1 MRVCNLRHSVL
12 SWTAELLWIIVLKI
26 TGRKF
31 TANPTPLTNS
41 TWFCVARKIT
51 LFDDVITCRSL
62 SITINPLSGDND
74 RLKTHKAC
82 STRRCCIFKK
92 NTYLSL
98 LSSVSSVE
106 VLKCCVTFLLI
117 ETIALFLVTSVRL
130 HPNKYVF
137 DVESPGL
144 NSWRP
149 PQKPSPQRRQTL
161 NGVKF
166 MSQLVFN
173 PFCSPPFA
181 SSHTRLLGAQS
192 SSVESLSIL
201 D

>member
-1 MRVCNLRHSVL
+1 MDYCFKNNRKKIHRQCNPPDKLHVILCPSEKSHCSTLLSRVVLSRSRWIHSVA
-12 SWTAELLWIIVLKI
+12 TTTDRNTTKHV
-26 TGRKF
+26 
-31 TANPTPLTNS
+31 PLADAAYLINT
-41 TWFCVARKIT
+41 
-51 LFDDVITCRSL
+51 SL
-62 SITINPLSGDND
+62 S
-74 RLKTHKAC
+74 
-82 STRRCCIFKK
+82 
-92 NTYLSL
+92 SL
-98 LSSVSSVE
+98 WSPVWKFWNAVWL
-106 VLKCCVTFLLI
+106 FLLI

-144 NSWRP
+144 NSCRP
-149 PQKPSPQRRQTL
+149 PQKPSPQWRQTL

-173 PFCSPPFA
+173 PFSSPPFA